1 VDVAALED
9 IPAGKATRVA
19 IATGTVA
26 IFNVGGLIY
35 AIDDACIRCGS
46 SLSDGAL
53 TGMRV
58 VCPKCGW
65 GYDVVT
71 GCVEGVPSLRTDTFK
86 VSVVGAHV
94 ELDEAPRI
102 VPR

>member
-1 VDVAALED
+1 VDVATTDD
-9 IPAGKATRVA
+9 IPAGKATRVSIHA
-19 IATGTVA
+19 GTVA
-26 IFNVGGLIY
+26 LFNVAGQLF
-35 AIDDACIRCGS
+35 AIDDACIRCGA

-53 TGMRV
+53 AGTRV
-58 VCPKCGW
+58 VCPGCGW

-86 VSVVGAHV
+86 VTVVGAHV
-94 ELDEAPRI
+94 EVDEAPRI